1 MNYCLSSQVDKEYYK
16 KVQEIRIKYKELNK
30 LLDIY
35 ELNSNLSIILTIT
48 SQQKDEIKWDE
59 IDKYNKMWQN
69 KIIIETDSFDIMD
82 AAKLFNIRYFYA
94 IPVNSFYDLKALVDY
109 GCCDVKIDAPLTHML
124 DILDKFDITIRM
136 SPNIAYYAFI
146 PRENGICGPWIRPED
161 IPAYETYVDTIEF
174 QGVDLQAERALLHV
188 YKDNGNWPGN
198 LNLLLKNL
206 RYDVDNR
213 GFKEDFGSR
222 RCVCKQRCMSTG
234 TCKLCEREFHMLNYV
249 KQHREEL
256 KEKYLN

>member
-1 MNYCLSSQVDKEYYK
+1 MKYCLSGRQSTMNLKKADEVRMIYNDINKIMDFIEDLPDKT
-16 KVQEIRIKYKELNK
+16 
-30 LLDIY
+30 
-35 ELNSNLSIILTIT
+35 IILEIP
-48 SQQKDEIKWDE
+48 KDEIPDWDLM
-59 IDKYNKMWQN
+59 KMYSEKLNNFILAIQN
-69 KIIIETDSFDIMD
+69 LDLAYLCAEKGIQFYWYYPITTYYELD
-82 AAKLFNIRYFYA
+82 AIVKLNPSYIF
-94 IPVNSFYDLKALVDY
+94 L
-109 GCCDVKIDAPLTHML
+109 GAPLCFCL
-124 DILDKFDITIRM
+124 DEVKRKTSIPIRLVA
-136 SPNIAYYAFI
+136 NVADEGYI

-161 IPAYETYVDTIEF
+161 ISAYETYVDTIEF
-174 QGVDLQAERALLHV
+174 QGIDLQAERALLHV